1 MNLYSYIRGLF
12 GFPEYKK
19 DNQPQRQD
27 DKPCG
32 SMLDEFHGPIWNWD
46 ENSDYRTC
54 PPHRSFGYDIFS
66 NPVEIHRHFE
76 QEMET
81 MSRFFETFENIFG
94 GGSFQSHPP
103 VSDQDQHQ
111 GKQDLRDRYVKPKY
125 WNDSHESEWIPGHAR
140 RKKQL
145 DDDLDDR
152 VSAGEL
158 DQILKDKP
166 SMEKYEPHIQIRT
179 FGKSSFN
186 KIVTNSDGTV
196 EHHRTVR
203 DGQGNEEITVTQQ
216 IGDKRYSVTT
226 HIDSRGEKQQIEN
239 FVNIEKGDLDIFKKE
254 WARLRQTPQFP
265 ATDKE
270 PKPDH
275 LSIFDQ
281 FFK

>member
-19 DNQPQRQD
+19 DNQSHRQD

-32 SMLDEFHGPIWNWD
+32 SLLDEFHRPIWIRD
-46 ENSDYRTC
+46 ENSDYKTC

-66 NPVEIHRHFE
+66 SPIEIHRHFE
-76 QEMET
+76 QQMET
-81 MSRFFETFENIFG
+81 MSRLFETFDNIF

-103 VSDQDQHQ
+103 VSDQDQYQ
-111 GKQDLRDRYVKPKY
+111 GNQDLRDRYVKPRH
-125 WNDSHESEWIPGHAR
+125 WHDSQESEWIPGHAR
-140 RKKQL
+140 REKQL

-158 DQILKDKP
+158 EQILKDKP
-166 SMEKYEPHIQIRT
+166 SMEKYEPRVEIHT

-203 DGQGNEEITVTQQ
+203 DSQGNEEITVTQQ

-226 HIDSRGEKQQIEN
+226 RIDSRGEKQQTEN
-239 FVNIEKGDLDIFKKE
+239 FVNIEKDDLDTFKKE
-254 WARLRQTPQFP
+254 WCRLRQTPQYP
-265 ATDKE
+265 AIDKE

-275 LSIFDQ
+275 LSIIDQ